1 MKKKFIIIAVLL
13 FLFSFLLTSSYA
25 DKLFGY
31 TIVDNIAYI
40 FLWTLVLIPLSLFAL
55 TLNDQKHK
63 FWLKFTGIFFAIS
76 MFIVFLM
83 PEYGTGIVSV
93 DRELTNW
100 FFVSSYSLI
109 SIIYF
114 IVQFLKPKKQS
125 TLV

>member
-1 MKKKFIIIAVLL
+1 MKKKFIFWSV
-13 FLFSFLLTSSYA
+13 FLLALTFVFSA
-25 DKLFGY
+25 PCDKYLSCDGKLS
-31 TIVDNIAYI
+31 NILAYPGLW
-40 FLWTLVLIPLSLFAL
+40 FLILIPLSLLAL

-83 PEYGTGIVSV
+83 PEYGSGIVSV

-100 FFVSSYSLI
+100 FFVGLYSFI

-114 IVQFLKPKKQS
+114 IVQFFKNRKK
-125 TLV
+125 L